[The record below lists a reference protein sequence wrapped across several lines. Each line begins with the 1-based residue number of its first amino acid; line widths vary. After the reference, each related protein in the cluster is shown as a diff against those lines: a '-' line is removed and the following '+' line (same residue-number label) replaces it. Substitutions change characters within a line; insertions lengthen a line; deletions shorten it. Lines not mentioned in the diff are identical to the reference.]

1 MIPPASSALTRRRQ
15 AEGDRLTASARSTL
29 AIRPSRCSLVTMAR
43 STLSGGCS
51 GIKPS
56 LRCLR
61 RKFVA
66 CRGGSGGIFAIAF
79 EAISGR
85 FQAMTRRYAN
95 QADSPNLT
103 TARGAALYIGALLGP
118 GLLLLPGLAAAE
130 AGPAS
135 IVAWLAL
142 LGLSGLFAAVFSAL
156 GRRFPQAGGVIGYVA
171 AGLGPRAGQAAG
183 WSFLIGVV
191 GGAPIVC
198 LIGAGYV
205 TGLTGG
211 GHTARAAIAAALLL
225 AVLALAAVGLRA
237 STGAQL
243 VLVGLL
249 VTLVTVA
256 VAGSAG
262 SAGIAHW
269 TPFAPHGWPSVGRAA
284 TTLMLSFVGW
294 EAVAP
299 LTTRF
304 ANPQRQ
310 LPPVI
315 AIALAVTTALYLGLV
330 ILTIGTVNAYVTG
343 AATMARQLLADGA
356 ADGGRPTRAARAARA
371 APGFL
376 AAIAA
381 AGVLLITLYGLRLAS
396 VAALVTV
403 PTALFLAVYLASMV
417 SAARVLH
424 GRARRAAVP
433 AALAVSVMLAYCG
446 WALALPATIALAFGW
461 RLPKG
466 PATVI
471 AGTGPAGPVTAATA
485 PAGTVT
491 AGTLPG
497 C

>member
-1 MIPPASSALTRRRQ
+1 MMPLASSTLTRRRQ
-15 AEGDRLTASARSTL
+15 ADGDSEMASARSTL

-225 AVLALAAVGLRA
+225 AVLGWAAVG
-237 STGAQL
+237 
-243 VLVGLL
+243 
-249 VTLVTVA
+249 
-256 VAGSAG
+256 
-262 SAGIAHW
+262 
-269 TPFAPHGWPSVGRAA
+269 
-284 TTLMLSFVGW
+284 
-294 EAVAP
+294 P

-315 AIALAVTTALYLGLV
+315 AIALAVTTALYLGLAV
-330 ILTIGTVNAYVTG
+330 ATIGVLGPG
-343 AATMARQLLADGA
+343 AATSVPLADLLGRAVGSAGPGGAGGAGGARFPRGDRGGRRA
-356 ADGGRPTRAARAARA
+356 ADHAVRAPAGERRRAGDRADRAVPGRLSRQHGLGRPRAARTGSPRRRPRGAGRLGHAGLLRLGPR
-371 APGFL
+371 APGNHRTGVQL
-376 AAIAA
+376 AAAEGPSHRDRRHRDRWHRDRWYRDRWHR
-381 AGVLLITLYGLRLAS
+381 AGMPARLRRRVRRRRVAVRYTPNVGLS
-396 VAALVTV
+396 
-403 PTALFLAVYLASMV
+403 
-417 SAARVLH
+417 
-424 GRARRAAVP
+424 
-433 AALAVSVMLAYCG
+433 
-446 WALALPATIALAFGW
+446 
-461 RLPKG
+461 
-466 PATVI
+466 
-471 AGTGPAGPVTAATA
+471 
-485 PAGTVT
+485 
-491 AGTLPG
+491 
-497 C
+497 